1 MTTGFVKPV
10 VAKIEAIF
18 AAAKADDPAQLLATL
33 PPDASPFTLRNRDG
47 ISLLLFCLYN
57 GLRRNVVAL
66 VARAEPLPL
75 HEAAALGDDQAVAA
89 ALARAPDALHLLSP
103 DGWTALHL
111 AAFFGHAATVA
122 LLLARGADPMLWSRA
137 FEHNLALHAACA
149 GRSEKAEVVRALI
162 AVTRDLDARQ
172 GSGWTPLMLA
182 AANGMAASVQ
192 LLLAAGA
199 DWTLAND
206 AGQTALDLARQHGH
220 TTIAERLAHAG

>member
-1 MTTGFVKPV
+1 MIDPDP
-10 VAKIEAIF
+10 IF
-18 AAAKADDPAQLLATL
+18 AAAKSDDPAPLLAAL
-33 PPDASPFTLRNRDG
+33 PPDASPFALRDRDG
-47 ISLLLFCLYN
+47 VSLLLHCLYN
-57 GLRRNVVAL
+57 GARRNVAAL
-66 VARAEPLPL
+66 IGRGAPLPL
-75 HEAAALGDDQAVAA
+75 HEAAALGDDAAVAA
-89 ALARAPDALHLLSP
+89 ALTRAPDALHLLSP

-111 AAFFGHAATVA
+111 AAFFGHASTVA

-149 GRSEKAEVVRALI
+149 GRTEKAEVVRALI

-182 AANGMAASVQ
+182 AANGMAAAVH

-206 AGQTALDLARQHGH
+206 DGHTALDLARAHSH
-220 TTIAERLAHAG
+220 TSIAERLAHAG

>member
-1 MTTGFVKPV
+1 MADV
-10 VAKIEAIF
+10 VDVF
-18 AAAKADDPAQLLATL
+18 AAAKADDPERLLACL
-33 PPDASPFTLRNRDG
+33 PSDVSPCALRTSDG

-66 VARAEPLPL
+66 IARSAPLPL
-75 HEAAALGDDQAVAA
+75 HEAAALGDDDAVAA

-122 LLLARGADPMLWSRA
+122 LLLARGADPDLWSRA

-149 GRSEKAEVVRALI
+149 GRSEKAAVVQALI

-172 GSGWTPLMLA
+172 GSGWTALMLA

-206 AGQTALDLARQHGH
+206 AGQTALDLAREHGH
-220 TTIAERLAHAG
+220 TSIAERLAHAG